1 MLNACLK
8 AAYVLFCAF
17 SNHFPLTVNALVFDG
32 RTACGFSLGI
42 PSKKI

>member
-8 AAYVLFCAF
+8 AAFVLFCAF

-32 RTACGFSLGI
+32 RTAYGFSFGI
-42 PSKKI
+42 PAKEI